1 MNKENIEKVTSFIKS
16 ICLNSKYELID
27 VEHLGGSN
35 KSNIVIFIDKEDG
48 VTLDDCVD
56 FNQLIN
62 ESGGLDDYIDSSYTL
77 EVSSP
82 GPVSYTHLTLP
93 TKA

>member
-62 ESGGLDDYIDSSYTL
+62 ESGGLDDYIDLDDDSDGILDSL
-77 EVSSP
+77 ES
-82 GPVSYTHLTLP
+82 
-93 TKA
+93 

>member
-16 ICLNSKYELID
+16 ICLNSEYELID

-48 VTLDDCVD
+48 ITLDDCVD

-62 ESGGLDDYIDSSYTL
+62 SYTRGL
-77 EVSSP
+77 FSR
-82 GPVSYTHLTLP
+82 
-93 TKA
+93 TKEAIEELI